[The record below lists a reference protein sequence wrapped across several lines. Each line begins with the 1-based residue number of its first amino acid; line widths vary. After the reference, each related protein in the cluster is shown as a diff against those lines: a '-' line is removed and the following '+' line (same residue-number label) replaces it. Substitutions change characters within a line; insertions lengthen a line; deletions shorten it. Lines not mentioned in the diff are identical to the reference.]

1 MLNKSFL
8 TKMKE
13 LLLSQKKEI
22 LAQSQQERDIDM
34 EGDETDLIQGAM
46 IAEMNNRLTSRAT
59 FKVKQIDDALQR
71 IEKQTYGLCIDCE
84 ESIPEKR
91 LILNPHFLT
100 CVTCAEDREA
110 EEKQRKRL

>member
-84 ESIPEKR
+84 EPIPEKR